1 MSKEKLKSGE
11 LLLKVTLINYT
22 KVLLLEGRIIKKW
35 KVTHYFY
42 TILYD
47 EKQQSDTE
55 GKI

>member
-35 KVTHYFY
+35 KVTHDFY